1 MIGRLATACLL
12 FVLPKGFTE
21 AQDTASDDGGFCATT
36 PPDLLAA
43 LDGRCSLR
51 QGAGAGR
58 GGSTQGQIVIPL
70 PPRPPVTMT
79 LALKLDTPS
88 SGRGIIAFKGKMNGA
103 TFTGSAPE
111 EMSR

>member
-12 FVLPKGFTE
+12 FVLPAGFAE
-21 AQDTASDDGGFCATT
+21 AQDTASDDGGFCATM

-43 LDGRCSLR
+43 LDGRRSLR

-58 GGSTQGQIVIPL
+58 RGPAQGQIVIPP

-79 LALKLDTPS
+79 PALKVDPPS

-103 TFTGSAPE
+103 AFTGSAPV
-111 EMSR
+111 EMRR